1 MSETATAT
9 PARFSM
15 FPTLSLRDELL
26 SIISD
31 MNKEIYGSRKISL
44 APVNSMTETELQAEI
59 ERLQP
64 LVDEVVEAEKQA
76 DATSITRFNDEVGTF
91 LQQGAA
97 NRSTAIRW
105 MLQAQGYDE
114 TPEDAHWICY
124 NNGINPYIPAGQAI
138 FEEVE
143 AAIATL

>member
-1 MSETATAT
+1 MMSETATAT
-9 PARFSM
+9 PKRFSM
-15 FPTLSLRDELL
+15 FNLTSRDNLI

-44 APVNSMTETELQAEI
+44 APVNSMTETGLQAEI

-64 LVDEVVEAEKQA
+64 LVDEVVEAEKQ
-76 DATSITRFNDEVGTF
+76 DDVMSITRFNDEVGIF
-91 LQQGAA
+91 LQSGAA

-105 MLQAQGYDE
+105 MLQARGNDE
-114 TPEDAHWICY
+114 NPERADFICFEEK
-124 NNGINPYIPAGQAI
+124 INTCIPAGKAI

>member
-31 MNKEIYGSRKISL
+31 MYKDAFGVRPHGMFNEYSES
-44 APVNSMTETELQAEI
+44 ELRAEI

-64 LVDEVVEAEKQA
+64 MVDEVVEAEKQA
-76 DATSITRFNDEVGTF
+76 DAMSITRFNDEIGTF
-91 LQQGAA
+91 LQSGAA

-114 TPEDAHWICY
+114 NPEDANWICY
-124 NNGINPYIPAGQAI
+124 NNGINPYIPAGKEI

>member
-1 MSETATAT
+1 MNK
-9 PARFSM
+9 
-15 FPTLSLRDELL
+15 RDDLL

-31 MNKEIYGSRKISL
+31 MGKEINGVRPSL
-44 APVNSMTETELQAEI
+44 APFNSQTETELLAEI

-76 DATSITRFNDEVGTF
+76 DTMSIARFNDEIATF
-91 LQQGAA
+91 LQQGAT

-114 TPEDAHWICY
+114 NPEDANWICY
-124 NNGINPYIPAGQAI
+124 NNGINPYIPAGKEI

>member
-1 MSETATAT
+1 MNKRS
-9 PARFSM
+9 
-15 FPTLSLRDELL
+15 DLL

-31 MNKEIYGSRKISL
+31 MNKDINGVRPSL
-44 APVNSMTETELQAEI
+44 APFTSHTESELRAEI

-76 DATSITRFNDEVGTF
+76 DAMSIARFNDEVGTF
-91 LQQGAA
+91 LQSGAS

-114 TPEDAHWICY
+114 NPEDANWICY
-124 NNGINPYIPAGQAI
+124 NNGINPYIPAGKEI